1 MAEIS
6 KTADQAL
13 VLLVYIAENG
23 PLGTTELAR
32 RLGMHRTVVHRL
44 LTTLQNRSFVRRVE
58 AGYLPGTAL
67 LHLAQFVEPALLTAS
82 REMMNQLAATHGET
96 FILSAPQWPYDAI
109 QVEQSVGDRHF
120 MRVELT
126 RGFRHSLA
134 SGASGRSIL
143 AFSDQKIV
151 DHFLGRVEDPDLL
164 RRQLE
169 DVRTQGFAS
178 SKGELSPGV
187 HGVSVP
193 ILVDGEPVA
202 SIGVAYPAMR
212 EAAAPSY
219 TRALQKAATAIA
231 RKIKNDGV

>member
-13 VLLVYIAENG
+13 VLLTYVAENG

-44 LTTLQNRSFVRRVE
+44 LATLQNRSFVRRVA

-67 LHLAQFVEPALLTAS
+67 LHLAQFVEPALLSAS
-82 REMMNQLAATHGET
+82 REMLNQLADTHGET
-96 FILSAPQWPYDAI
+96 FILTAPQWPHDAI

-143 AFSDQKIV
+143 AYSDQKII
-151 DHFLGRVEDPDLL
+151 DHFLESADDPELL
-164 RRQLE
+164 RQQLA
-169 DVRTQGFAS
+169 DVRRDGYALS
-178 SKGELSPGV
+178 HSELSPGV

-193 ILVDGEPVA
+193 IIVDDEPIA
-202 SIGVAYPAMR
+202 SIGVAYPSMR
-212 EAAAPSY
+212 EASASSY
-219 TRALQKAATAIA
+219 ARVLQKAATTIA
-231 RKIKNDGV
+231 RKIKNHG